1 MSGDRDGNPNVKPS
15 TTIDVASVSRLVAMS
30 LFKRDIARLRNE
42 ISLKTASPE
51 LLEALATEYSL
62 SSERKSTDAPIE
74 PYRDV
79 LKFVEARLDTTIS
92 RLHELLK
99 NSTSAEVRSVS
110 SFQFAQQSVVSN
122 KLPPMYDADDL
133 LKPLM
138 LIYDSLLKSG
148 DGAIARGNL
157 TDTIRRIHT
166 FGLSL
171 LPLDIRQ
178 ESQAHSDA
186 VSAITQYLG
195 VGDYNSW
202 DEDQRQKWLTE
213 ELQSKRPLLDNRL
226 QLDSKCGFSDH
237 VLDTLGTF
245 DAMKKLLSLGGTTS
259 LGAYVISQCQRPSD
273 ILAVM
278 VLQRN
283 AGIPE
288 HLYRRVV
295 PLFETLQDL
304 QQSAVT
310 MEALLSNATYR
321 ELIKGKQEVMV
332 GYSDSAKDA
341 GSLASAW
348 ALYKAQSSMVDVAKK
363 YDVEISF
370 FHGKG
375 GTMSRGGNP
384 ALFQAIL
391 SHPPNTIQGRFRVTE
406 QGEMITQK
414 LGQIDI
420 AERTMDLMVAGVR
433 ALLAGAVDNG
443 IRAVVS
449 FYVCRFSQKDS
460 WKERHLQANGPS
472 CWTRWLLRLVGIID
486 KWYDCYRRV
495 CAFSALTI

>member
-1 MSGDRDGNPNVKPS
+1 
-15 TTIDVASVSRLVAMS
+15 
-30 LFKRDIARLRNE
+30 
-42 ISLKTASPE
+42 
-51 LLEALATEYSL
+51 
-62 SSERKSTDAPIE
+62 
-74 PYRDV
+74 
-79 LKFVEARLDTTIS
+79 
-92 RLHELLK
+92 
-99 NSTSAEVRSVS
+99 
-110 SFQFAQQSVVSN
+110 
-122 KLPPMYDADDL
+122 
-133 LKPLM
+133 
-138 LIYDSLLKSG
+138 
-148 DGAIARGNL
+148 
-157 TDTIRRIHT
+157 
-166 FGLSL
+166 
-171 LPLDIRQ
+171 
-178 ESQAHSDA
+178 
-186 VSAITQYLG
+186 
-195 VGDYNSW
+195 
-202 DEDQRQKWLTE
+202 
-213 ELQSKRPLLDNRL
+213 
-226 QLDSKCGFSDH
+226 
-237 VLDTLGTF
+237 
-245 DAMKKLLSLGGTTS
+245 
-259 LGAYVISQCQRPSD
+259 
-273 ILAVM
+273 M